1 MLAELYRDLGFQ
13 VRARSE
19 AERALAADH
28 GNRKAKDF
36 LESLS

>member
-19 AERALAADH
+19 AERALSADR
-28 GNRKAKDF
+28 NSQKAKEL

>member
-19 AERALAADH
+19 AERAVAADH
-28 GNRKAKDF
+28 NNRRAKDL
-36 LESLS
+36 LESLN